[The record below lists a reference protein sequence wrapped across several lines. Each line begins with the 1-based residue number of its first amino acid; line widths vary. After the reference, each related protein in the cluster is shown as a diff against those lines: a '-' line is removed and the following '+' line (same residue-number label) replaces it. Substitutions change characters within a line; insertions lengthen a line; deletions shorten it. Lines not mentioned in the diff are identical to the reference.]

1 MNTNDKSEPAKR
13 EEEILA
19 FWNKEGIFEKS
30 LKKDAPKGEFV
41 FYDGPPFATGL
52 PHYGHILAGT
62 IKDAIPRYKT
72 MQGYRVP
79 RRWGWDCHG
88 LPLENQIEKELGL
101 ATKRDIETLGV
112 ATFNSAAKN
121 AVLRYA
127 DDWKEI
133 IPRFGRWVDMENDY
147 RTMDATYT
155 ESVWWAFNDLHKK
168 GLVYEGFKAM
178 HLCPRCGTTLSNF
191 EVAQGYK
198 DITDISVTVKL
209 ELVDEPGT
217 FLLAWTT
224 TPWTLPGNMAAAVH
238 KDADY
243 VVFKNEN
250 SEEKYIASL
259 DFYKKRNIGNV
270 DPLLKDSSPL
280 IKQIKGSDLIGKSY
294 KPPFSY
300 FADHNIKGKEKA
312 WKVYHA
318 PYVTMD
324 SGTGL
329 VHLAPAFGAE
339 DLELAQKEGI
349 PIVHHVDKDGFFVD
363 VVSDF
368 KGLQAKPKDDSQS
381 TDVAVIKYL
390 AAKGL
395 LFAKEKII
403 HSYPHCWRCDTPLLN
418 YASSSWF
425 VEVTK
430 FKDKLVSEN
439 KKIHW
444 VPKEVGDKRFGN
456 WLLNARDWAISRA
469 RYWGAPIP
477 VWRNHKT
484 KENVFIGSLEELKT
498 RTKKSGNKYFAM
510 RHGESEK
517 NVKKIISYKP
527 DDGVSLTVR
536 GKAAAKQSAEKLGA
550 PIDLIIS
557 SELLRARETAEV
569 VRDALGL
576 AVSAVSAD
584 SRLNEYNH
592 GVFDG
597 HLDSE
602 WAAHFKD
609 IAPLFEKGPEKG
621 ESINEMRRRIGEFV
635 YECEHKYV
643 GKNILFVSHGWPVAA
658 LLAISKGSTAK
669 ESLPILADHAM
680 LQPAEI
686 TTLPF
691 VPLPHNENYE
701 LDYHRPYIDDV
712 VLIDTD
718 GTRLERVHDVFDCWF
733 ESGSMSYAQNHYP
746 FENLSAFNPKP
757 GWLQKPRGYPADFIA
772 EGLDQTRG
780 WFYSLLVLGV
790 GLFGKATYKNVIVNG
805 IVLAEDGQKMSKR
818 LKNYPDPVTV
828 LEKYGADAIRYYLLA
843 SPLMKAEDLNFSE
856 KGVGEVASKLIGR
869 FLNVVSFYELYKDME
884 HAVSPSTHPLDM
896 WIFSR
901 LNQVIGEVE
910 KGMESYELDKATRP
924 LALFVDD
931 LSTWYLR
938 RSRDRFKEEGADA
951 QDALR
956 TLRSVIELFAKVS
969 APFMP
974 FVAENVYQRVKG
986 ADAPESVHLCEWPHA
1001 GSIDPPLQEAMEE
1014 VRRIASRGLEARQ
1027 KVDIKVR
1034 QPLAKITVNSEQ
1046 LTGRMELLEL
1056 IKDELNVKEVAID
1069 RVLSK
1074 DEVILDTDI
1083 SDELKEEGN
1092 VREVIR
1098 FIQELRKGA
1107 GLTPKE
1113 TATLL
1118 FVQSD
1123 DVEKFLE
1130 KNWQALSVA
1139 ARLSS
1144 REVGEGRNELVFD
1157 GMTFQFDVRS

>member
-1 MNTNDKSEPAKR
+1 MDGDTKSEPAKR

-19 FWNKEGIFEKS
+19 FWQKNEIFEKTLS
-30 LKKDAPKGEFV
+30 REAPKGEFV

-72 MQGYRVP
+72 MQGYHVP

-112 ATFNSAAKN
+112 ATFNEAARK
-121 AVLRYA
+121 AVLRYS
-127 DDWKEI
+127 DDWKAI

-224 TPWTLPGNMAAAVH
+224 TPWTLPGNMAAAVN
-238 KDADY
+238 AEFTY
-243 VVFKNEN
+243 VKISAGN
-250 SEEKYIASL
+250 EKYILAKERL
-259 DFYKKRNIGNV
+259 EVIKVDYKIEKEF
-270 DPLLKDSSPL
+270 L
-280 IKQIKGSDLIGKSY
+280 GSELVGKSY

-363 VVSDF
+363 AVLDF
-368 KGLQAKPKDDSQS
+368 KGLQAKPKDDPQS

-390 AAKGL
+390 AGKGL

-430 FKDKLVSEN
+430 FKDKLVAEN
-439 KKIHW
+439 KKINW

-484 KENVFIGSLEELKT
+484 KENIFIGSLDELKSH
-498 RTKKSGNKYFAM
+498 TKKSGNRYFAM

-527 DDGVSLTVR
+527 DDGISLTEY
-536 GKAAAKQSAEKLGA
+536 GKAEAKKSAQNLGTH
-550 PIDLIIS
+550 IDIIIH
-557 SELLRARETAEV
+557 SELLRATQTAEIAREV
-569 VRDALGL
+569 LGL
-576 AVSAVSAD
+576 DVSAMSTD

-592 GVFDG
+592 GVFNG
-597 HLDSE
+597 RLDRE
-602 WAAHFKD
+602 WAEYFKD
-609 IAPLFEKGPEKG
+609 IAPLFEKGPEEG
-621 ESINEMRRRIGEFV
+621 ESINDMRRRVGALL
-635 YECEHKYV
+635 YECEHKYA

-658 LLAISKGSTAK
+658 LTAVSKGSTAK
-669 ESLPILADHAM
+669 EAVSILADHAM
-680 LQPAEI
+680 LAPAEI
-686 TTLPF
+686 VSLPF
-691 VPLPHNENYE
+691 TPIPHNENYE
-701 LDYHRPYIDDV
+701 LDYHRPYIDEV
-712 VLIDTD
+712 VLIDSD

-746 FENLSAFNPKP
+746 FENLSTFNPKP
-757 GWLQKPRGYPADFIA
+757 GWLKKSRGYPADFIA

-818 LKNYPDPVTV
+818 LKNYPDPLTV

-869 FLNVVSFYELYKDME
+869 FLNVVSFYELYKDLE
-884 HAVSPSTHPLDM
+884 HGVSPSSHPLDR

-910 KGMESYELDKATRP
+910 RGMESYELDKATRP
-924 LALFVDD
+924 LTLFVDD

-951 QDALR
+951 RDALQ
-956 TLRSVIELFAKVS
+956 TLRSVIEIFAKIS

-974 FVAENVYQRVKG
+974 FVAESAYQRVKIK
-986 ADAPESVHLCEWPHA
+986 DMPESVHLCEWPRT
-1001 GSIDPPLQEAMEE
+1001 GSTDAPLQEAMVE

-1034 QPLAKITVNSEQ
+1034 QPLAKITVNSE
-1046 LTGRMELLEL
+1046 LLAGRVELLQL
-1056 IKDELNVKEVAID
+1056 IKDELNVKEVVID
-1069 RVLSK
+1069 GALSK

-1098 FIQELRKGA
+1098 FIQELRKEA

-1113 TATLL
+1113 TATLV

-1123 DVEKFLE
+1123 DIEKFLE
-1130 KNWQALSVA
+1130 KHWHTLSTA
-1139 ARLSS
+1139 TRLSS
-1144 REVGEGRNELVFD
+1144 RESGNGTNELVFD
-1157 GMTFQFDVRS
+1157 GMTFRFNVRS

>member
-1 MNTNDKSEPAKR
+1 MADEKKTAAQKEA
-13 EEEILA
+13 EILK
-19 FWNKEGIFEKS
+19 FWKERNIFEKS
-30 LKKDAPKGEFV
+30 LEKPSPKGDFV
-41 FYDGPPFATGL
+41 FFEGPPTANGKPGIHHLEAKAF
-52 PHYGHILAGT
+52 
-62 IKDAIPRYKT
+62 KDAIPRYKT
-72 MQGYRVP
+72 MQGYHVP

-112 ATFNSAAKN
+112 ATFNEAARK
-121 AVLRYA
+121 AVLRYS
-127 DDWKEI
+127 DDWKAI

-155 ESVWWAFNDLHKK
+155 ESVWWAFNDLHEK

-224 TPWTLPGNMAAAVH
+224 TPWTLPGNMAAAVN
-238 KDADY
+238 AEFTY
-243 VVFKNEN
+243 VKISAGN
-250 SEEKYIASL
+250 EKYILAKERL
-259 DFYKKRNIGNV
+259 EVIKVDYKIEKEF
-270 DPLLKDSSPL
+270 L
-280 IKQIKGSDLIGKSY
+280 GSELVGKSY

-363 VVSDF
+363 AVSDF
-368 KGLQAKPKDDSQS
+368 KGLQAKPKDDPQS

-390 AAKGL
+390 AGKGL

-430 FKDKLVSEN
+430 FKDKLVAEN
-439 KKIHW
+439 KKINW

-484 KENVFIGSLEELKT
+484 KENIFIGSLDELKSH
-498 RTKKSGNKYFAM
+498 TKKSGNRYFAM

-527 DDGVSLTVR
+527 DDGISLTEY
-536 GKAAAKQSAEKLGA
+536 GKAEAKKSAQNLGTH
-550 PIDLIIS
+550 IDIIIH
-557 SELLRARETAEV
+557 SELLRATQTAEIAREV
-569 VRDALGL
+569 LGL
-576 AVSAVSAD
+576 DVSAMSTD

-592 GVFDG
+592 GVFNG
-597 HLDSE
+597 RLDRE
-602 WAAHFKD
+602 WAEHFKD
-609 IAPLFEKGPEKG
+609 IAPLFEKGPEEG
-621 ESINEMRRRIGEFV
+621 ESINDMRRRVGALL
-635 YECEHKYV
+635 YECEHKYA

-658 LLAISKGSTAK
+658 LTAVSKGSTAK
-669 ESLPILADHAM
+669 EAVSILADHAM
-680 LQPAEI
+680 LAPAEI
-686 TTLPF
+686 VSLPF
-691 VPLPHNENYE
+691 TPIPHNENYE
-701 LDYHRPYIDDV
+701 LDYHRPYIDEV
-712 VLIDTD
+712 VLIDSD
-718 GTRLERVHDVFDCWF
+718 GTRLERVRDVFDCWF

-746 FENLSAFNPKP
+746 FENLSTFNPKP
-757 GWLQKPRGYPADFIA
+757 GWLKKSRGYPADFIA

-818 LKNYPDPVTV
+818 LKNYPDPLTV

-869 FLNVVSFYELYKDME
+869 FLNVVSFYELYKDLE
-884 HAVSPSTHPLDM
+884 HGVSPSSHPLDR

-910 KGMESYELDKATRP
+910 RGMESYELDKATRP
-924 LALFVDD
+924 LTLFVDD

-938 RSRDRFKEEGADA
+938 RSRDRFKEEEADA
-951 QDALR
+951 RDALQ
-956 TLRSVIELFAKVS
+956 TLRSVIEIFAKIS

-974 FVAENVYQRVKG
+974 FVAESAYQRVKIK
-986 ADAPESVHLCEWPHA
+986 DMPESVHLCEWPRT
-1001 GSIDPPLQEAMEE
+1001 GSTDAPLQEAMVE

-1034 QPLAKITVNSEQ
+1034 QPLAKITVNSE
-1046 LTGRMELLEL
+1046 LLAGRVELLQL
-1056 IKDELNVKEVAID
+1056 IKDELNVKEVVID
-1069 RVLSK
+1069 GALSK

-1098 FIQELRKGA
+1098 FIQELRKEA

-1113 TATLL
+1113 AATLV

-1123 DVEKFLE
+1123 DIEKFLE
-1130 KNWQALSVA
+1130 KHWHTLSTA
-1139 ARLSS
+1139 TRLSS
-1144 REVGEGRNELVFD
+1144 RESGNGTNELVFD
-1157 GMTFQFDVRS
+1157 GMTFRFNVRS

>member
-1 MNTNDKSEPAKR
+1 MDGDTKSEPAKR

-19 FWNKEGIFEKS
+19 FWQKNEIFEKTLS
-30 LKKDAPKGEFV
+30 REAPKGEFV

-72 MQGYRVP
+72 MQGYHVP

-112 ATFNSAAKN
+112 ATFNEAARK
-121 AVLRYA
+121 AVLRYS
-127 DDWKEI
+127 DDWKAI

-224 TPWTLPGNMAAAVH
+224 TPWTLPGNMAAAVN
-238 KDADY
+238 AEFTY
-243 VVFKNEN
+243 VKISAGN
-250 SEEKYIASL
+250 EKYILAKERL
-259 DFYKKRNIGNV
+259 EVIKVDYKIEKEF
-270 DPLLKDSSPL
+270 L
-280 IKQIKGSDLIGKSY
+280 GSELVGKSY

-363 VVSDF
+363 AVLDF
-368 KGLQAKPKDDSQS
+368 KGLQAKPKDDPQS

-390 AAKGL
+390 AGKGL

-430 FKDKLVSEN
+430 FKDKLVAEN
-439 KKIHW
+439 KKINW

-484 KENVFIGSLEELKT
+484 KENIFIGSLDELKSH
-498 RTKKSGNKYFAM
+498 TKKSGNRYFAM

-527 DDGVSLTVR
+527 DDGISLTEY
-536 GKAAAKQSAEKLGA
+536 GKAEAKKSAQNLGTH
-550 PIDLIIS
+550 IDIIIH
-557 SELLRARETAEV
+557 SELLRATQTAEIAREV
-569 VRDALGL
+569 LGL
-576 AVSAVSAD
+576 DVSAMSTD

-592 GVFDG
+592 GVFNG
-597 HLDSE
+597 RLDRE
-602 WAAHFKD
+602 WAEHFKD
-609 IAPLFEKGPEKG
+609 IAPLFEKGPEEG
-621 ESINEMRRRIGEFV
+621 ESINDMRRRVGALL
-635 YECEHKYV
+635 YECEHKYA

-658 LLAISKGSTAK
+658 LTAVSKGSTAK
-669 ESLPILADHAM
+669 EAVSILADHAM
-680 LQPAEI
+680 LAPAEI
-686 TTLPF
+686 VSLPF
-691 VPLPHNENYE
+691 TPIPHNENYE
-701 LDYHRPYIDDV
+701 LDYHRPYIDEV
-712 VLIDTD
+712 VLIDSD

-746 FENLSAFNPKP
+746 FENLSTFNPKP
-757 GWLQKPRGYPADFIA
+757 GWLKKSRGYPADFIA

-818 LKNYPDPVTV
+818 LKNYPDPLTV

-869 FLNVVSFYELYKDME
+869 FLNVVSFYELYKDLE
-884 HAVSPSTHPLDM
+884 HGVSPSSHPLDR

-910 KGMESYELDKATRP
+910 RGMESYELDKATRP
-924 LALFVDD
+924 LTLFVDD

-938 RSRDRFKEEGADA
+938 RSRDRFKEEEADA
-951 QDALR
+951 RDALQ
-956 TLRSVIELFAKVS
+956 TLRSVIEIFAKIS

-974 FVAENVYQRVKG
+974 FVAESAYQRVKIK
-986 ADAPESVHLCEWPHA
+986 DMPESVHLCEWPRT
-1001 GSIDPPLQEAMEE
+1001 GSTDAPLQEAMVE

-1034 QPLAKITVNSEQ
+1034 QPLAKITVNSE
-1046 LTGRMELLEL
+1046 LLAGRVELLQL
-1056 IKDELNVKEVAID
+1056 IKDELNVKEVVID
-1069 RVLSK
+1069 GALSK

-1098 FIQELRKGA
+1098 FIQELRKEA

-1113 TATLL
+1113 AATLV

-1123 DVEKFLE
+1123 DIEKFLE
-1130 KNWQALSVA
+1130 KHWHTLSTA
-1139 ARLSS
+1139 TRLSS
-1144 REVGEGRNELVFD
+1144 RESGNGTNELVFD
-1157 GMTFQFDVRS
+1157 GMTFRFNVRS